1 MIMDEIKMEFL
12 TPTDKDNF
20 KVEKQGENKY
30 KVYFKDSFVIA
41 EILKDGF
48 SFIEMEI
55 KSEYE
60 MKKLNGYVIFKLFK

>member
-1 MIMDEIKMEFL
+1 MEFL
-12 TPTDKDNF
+12 TPTDKDDF

-30 KVYFKDSFVIA
+30 KVYFKDSFTVV

-48 SFIEMEI
+48 SLIDSEI

-60 MKKLNGYVIFKLFK
+60 LKKLNGYVIFKLLIK